1 MIPEYSQKYRNRIM
15 DLIDFPVYLSKW
27 RLNLLDTL
35 TPNKSG
41 SSHLDFNFRKK
52 VYIEEIQGYYK

>member
-41 SSHLDFNFRKK
+41 SFHLDLNFRKK